1 MNIGTVKTGKGTRGL
16 RVCTI
21 SKKSASRADFQTG
34 LTALETNA
42 ADNQGADTAGIMVSD
57 STVSEVLKNKGKVY
71 GIYQEKTLVGIY
83 VYERI
88 EDFFVKVEHTDLS
101 KKSKWG
107 LKINAVKD
115 FFNMTDEDSVDFED
129 SIFNAVKDFFN
140 MTDEDSVDFEDS
152 IFGESKAIYR
162 LVALRLSEVAE
173 EYREQIEQYIL
184 ADFKAEIEWGQIAG
198 VLSGEKLIYRRNL
211 DKSGKGDYG
220 ALGYAGGF
228 VLGMIYGWLVFHNV
242 ALGALWGICFASAG
256 GLLLT
261 TSATKQEWA
270 TFDFVNKDY
279 VKEQVQ
285 E

>member
-107 LKINAVKD
+107 LKI
-115 FFNMTDEDSVDFED
+115 
-129 SIFNAVKDFFN
+129 NAVKDFFN

>member
-1 MNIGTVKTGKGTRGL
+1 MNVGTVKTGQGNHGL

-21 SKKSASRADFQTG
+21 SKKSASKAEFQTG
-34 LTALETNA
+34 VAALEA
-42 ADNQGADTAGIMVSD
+42 AAVDNQGADTAGTTVSD
-57 STVSEVLKNKGKVY
+57 STVLEVLKNKGKVY
-71 GIYQEKTLVGIY
+71 GIYQEKTLVGIF

-101 KKSKWG
+101 KKSKSG
-107 LKINAVKD
+107 LKVNAVKD
-115 FFNMTDEDSVDFED
+115 FFNMTDEDSIDFD
-129 SIFNAVKDFFN
+129 
-140 MTDEDSVDFEDS
+140 DS

-162 LVALRLSEVAE
+162 LVAECLSEAAE
-173 EYREQIEQYIL
+173 EYREQIEQYIMT
-184 ADFKAEIEWGQIAG
+184 DFKAEIEWGQISG
-198 VLSGEKLIYRRNL
+198 VLSGEKLIYRRSLEKN
-211 DKSGKGDYG
+211 GQGDYG

-242 ALGALWGICFASAG
+242 ALGALWGICFSSAG

-261 TSATKQEWA
+261 SSAKKQEWA

-279 VKEQVQ
+279 VNDQVQ